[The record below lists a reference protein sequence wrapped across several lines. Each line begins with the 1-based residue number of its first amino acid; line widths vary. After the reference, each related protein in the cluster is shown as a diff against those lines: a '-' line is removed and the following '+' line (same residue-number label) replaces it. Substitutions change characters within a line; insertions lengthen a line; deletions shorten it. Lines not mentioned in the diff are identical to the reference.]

1 MAYIESFFY
10 YWLLVII
17 GGVIIYAFLLL
28 VGGIIRGILK
38 LKKSKNLKLLS
49 FLSINKSLKIFVI
62 LYLMSFA
69 FFYIDKAN
77 EYLWKDRAYKE
88 AKSYAIAGDYIF
100 LWKILLLQFT
110 YPDNQIIK
118 PLQVIHKSILEKMYK
133 YIPEADGER
142 DIWRYKYDLFDYA
155 RTMYAPLSDYS
166 IKEKIKFT
174 NPAASFS
181 PRLIP
186 ILDSMYIEMDNLNKK
201 PIKDKEFDRFDRYFA
216 SISVAPY
223 FYEYAENYVSVNTEK
238 YLEPLEW
245 RKRNPNELDTWQKW
259 DKLYQNP
266 QLKAKFVHY
275 LLMLDVI
282 HEKIKKDKELSKR
295 LEEQPNTK
303 AAFYWGTILGNGRF
317 EFLQTKID
325 NVYPCDNSNFKKTI
339 EYYKEFTTWAYMTPD
354 SSYRSLSKKEQKNYD
369 FIIEDCNDEL
379 YYVAKY
385 ICKISFDHISSVEKS
400 IPKEYRTVNFIDL
413 MEGSEGVKKI
423 REIEQKLKKG
433 EINVR

>member
-10 YWLLVII
+10 YWLLVIL
-17 GGVIIYAFLLL
+17 GGIIVYVSLLPI
-28 VGGIIRGILK
+28 GGIIRGVLH
-38 LKKSKNLKLLS
+38 LKKYENEKLLD
-49 FLSINKSLKIFVI
+49 FFSIKKSLKIFVI
-62 LYLMSFA
+62 LYLMSFV

-88 AKSYAIAGDYIF
+88 AKSYAMAGDYIF
-100 LWKILLLQFT
+100 LWKILLLQFV

-118 PLQVIHKSILEKMYK
+118 PLQVIHESILGKMYK
-133 YIPEADGER
+133 YIPETDGER

-155 RTMYAPLSDYS
+155 RTMYAPLSEYS
-166 IKEKIKFT
+166 TKEQIKFT
-174 NPAASFS
+174 NPAASFN
-181 PRLIP
+181 PKLIP
-186 ILDSMYIEMDNLNKK
+186 ILDSMYIEMDSLNKK
-201 PIKDKEFDRFDRYFA
+201 PIKDREFDRFDRYFA

-223 FYEYAENYVSVNTEK
+223 FYEYAENYVSVDTEK

-266 QLKAKFVHY
+266 QLKAKFIHY
-275 LLMLDVI
+275 LLMLDII

-303 AAFYWGTILGNGRF
+303 VAFYWGTILGNGRF

-325 NVYPCDNSNFKKTI
+325 NVYPCDNPNFKKSV
-339 EYYKEFTTWAYMTPD
+339 EYYKEFTTWAYITQN
-354 SSYRSLSKKEQKNYD
+354 SSYKSLSKKERKNYD
-369 FIIEDCNDEL
+369 FIIEACNDEL

-385 ICKISFDHISSVEKS
+385 ICNTPFEYMSSEEKN
-400 IPKEYRTVNFIDL
+400 IPEQYRVANYAYSNEL
-413 MEGSEGVKKI
+413 NSGVKKI
-423 REIEQKLKKG
+423 REIEQKLKK
-433 EINVR
+433 EK